1 VLVDRKRSAAAAG
14 QAWQVYRETLEPGA
28 PGFWERVR
36 AVPRMLKSVLRGQY
50 RGMSFG
56 TLGLLAL
63 GLVYIISPI
72 DAIPDVIPIAGI
84 ADDTGL
90 ALWLATVLVKSAGDF
105 VMWERGGRPTVI
117 VGEPV
122 D

>member
-1 VLVDRKRSAAAAG
+1 MDRKRSAAAAG
-14 QAWQVYRETLEPGA
+14 QAWEIYAETLKPDA
-28 PGFWERVR
+28 PGLWERVR

-50 RGMSFG
+50 KGLSFG

-63 GLVYIISPI
+63 GVVYIISPI
-72 DAIPDVIPIAGI
+72 DAVPDVIPVVGI
-84 ADDTGL
+84 VDDTGL
-90 ALWLATVLVKSAGDF
+90 ALWMLAVLVRSAGDF
-105 VMWERGGRPTVI
+105 VTWERGGRPTVI

>member
-1 VLVDRKRSAAAAG
+1 MDRKRSAAAAG
-14 QAWQVYRETLEPGA
+14 QAWQIYRETLEPEA
-28 PGFWERVR
+28 PGLWERIR

-50 RGMSFG
+50 KGMSFG

-72 DAIPDVIPIAGI
+72 DAIPDVIPIAGL

-90 ALWLATVLVKSAGDF
+90 ALWLAAVLVKASGDF
-105 VMWERGGRPTVI
+105 VTWERSGRPTVI

>member
-1 VLVDRKRSAAAAG
+1 
-14 QAWQVYRETLEPGA
+14 
-28 PGFWERVR
+28 
-36 AVPRMLKSVLRGQY
+36 MMKSVLSGKY
-50 RGMSFG
+50 KGMSFG

-72 DAIPDVIPIAGI
+72 DAVPDVIPVAGI
-84 ADDTGL
+84 VDDTGL
-90 ALWLATVLVKSAGDF
+90 ALWLATVLVRSAGDF
-105 VMWERGGRPTVI
+105 VTWERSGRPTVI

>member
-1 VLVDRKRSAAAAG
+1 VDRKRSAAAAG
-14 QAWQVYRETLEPGA
+14 QAWHIYRETLEPEA

-50 RGMSFG
+50 KGMSFG

-72 DAIPDVIPIAGI
+72 DAVPDVIPVVGI

-90 ALWLATVLVKSAGDF
+90 ALWLASAGDF
-105 VMWERGGRPTVI
+105 VAWERGGRPTVI